1 MEMVSTHS
9 IKSAAFM
16 LVPVGAN
23 ALEPSK
29 MERGAKTV
37 TLTAKHFNNM
47 LEFKKFC
54 MTYVWNWHGI
64 LMHRTLS

>member
-1 MEMVSTHS
+1 
-9 IKSAAFM
+9 M

-54 MTYVWNWHGI
+54 MTYVWN
-64 LMHRTLS
+64 